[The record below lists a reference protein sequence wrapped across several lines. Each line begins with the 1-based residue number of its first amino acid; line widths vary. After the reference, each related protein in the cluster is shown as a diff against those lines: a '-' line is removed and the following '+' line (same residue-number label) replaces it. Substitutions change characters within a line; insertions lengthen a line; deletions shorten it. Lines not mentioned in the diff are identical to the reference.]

1 MIWKQEWRYFIL
13 MQWGM
18 GGKEGTHNKKKFL
31 NTFYRLQ
38 SPDWIVNST
47 SCGVKPR
54 GDPIYV
60 FSEFNLKTR

>member
-1 MIWKQEWRYFIL
+1 MEIFYINA
-13 MQWGM
+13 MGC
-18 GGKEGTHNKKKFL
+18 GGKEGTHIKKIFL

-38 SPDWIVNST
+38 GPDWIVNST